1 MRLPADFRQRA
12 FTLSLIAFAVV
23 WVLWNVPTLDF
34 ITYPLRLFVT
44 FIHEAGHGLAAVIT
58 GGQFRN
64 FEIFRDGSGV
74 ATTAGGS
81 PLLVLPAGYLGTAL
95 FGSVLFYLANRLPYP
110 KAIAGFLGVSVVL
123 IALRFGGLF
132 SIAGVV
138 GIVMGALLIGLAW
151 RGHADVTLL
160 VLNVLAVVVGLNA
173 VLDLFFLVNN
183 SGISAGQVR
192 NDAAA
197 FQAAIAPLIPAAI
210 WAGLW
215 ALTAVGM
222 LGAAIYF
229 SLIKGWRTPST

>member
-1 MRLPADFRQRA
+1 MRLPAAFRQRA
-12 FTLSLIAFAVV
+12 FALSLIAFMVV
-23 WVLWNVPTLDF
+23 WVLWNVPALDF

-44 FIHEAGHGLAAVIT
+44 FIHEAGHGLAALIT
-58 GGQFRN
+58 GGRFLT

-95 FGSVLFYLANRLPYP
+95 FGSILFYLANRLPYP
-110 KAIAGFLGVSVVL
+110 KIIAGVLGVSVLL

-138 GIVMGALLIGLAW
+138 GIVMGVLLIALAW
-151 RGHADVTLL
+151 RGHADLTLL
-160 VLNVLAVVVGLNA
+160 VLNVLAVIVGLNA

-183 SGISAGQVR
+183 SSISAGQVR

-197 FQAAIAPLIPAAI
+197 FQAAIAPLIPAFI

-215 ALTAVGM
+215 ALTAAGM

-229 SLIKGWRTPST
+229 SLIKGWGER